1 MIHFSFTFG
10 YSESK
15 VIFKGCKKKNMLNK
29 KALQGANDC
38 NSCISFSLGSELS
51 QWQAKTVNIQKSP
64 PWACNKW
71 CAECFSNLK
80 VSYDYGLIHYGL
92 IHVYIHV
99 WLFSDWHL
107 VQLPLQIITIS
118 CPLSHLSNSIFWCII
133 KEQTALWLANLDL
146 TLRLFPDESKSEW
159 KEGDS
164 NIQQCSC
171 GGLLRYFI
179 VSAYHKNI
187 VK

>member
-15 VIFKGCKKKNMLNK
+15 VIFKGCKKKKNMLNK

-38 NSCISFSLGSELS
+38 NSCISFSLRSELS
-51 QWQAKTVNIQKSP
+51 QWQAKTVNTQKSP
-64 PWACNKW
+64 PWACDKW

-80 VSYDYGLIHYGL
+80 VSYDYGSYMYDYSQIVL
-92 IHVYIHV
+92 
-99 WLFSDWHL
+99 HL